1 MGFYCLVLLAWLRG
15 LRYRWPTMPKIPQGY
30 HGVGCSM
37 RCTGV
42 KPMYV
47 RHGWIPHS
55 FQWIRGYGCH
65 GIAQQFIV
73 KDETE

>member
-1 MGFYCLVLLAWLRG
+1 
-15 LRYRWPTMPKIPQGY
+15 MPKIPQGY